1 MIPSFLSSLSLF
13 IALSPFC
20 WPTILTFFVCSP
32 RTPLHFFKLGFFDQS
47 RQPKMTMFPYK
58 CVLVVGATSGIGR
71 GLAEKII
78 GNGGKVIAVG
88 RRQENLDE
96 LVRKHGENRVSG
108 ICFDITDLDGIPSF
122 VDT

>member
-1 MIPSFLSSLSLF
+1 LLADRLGYFRLVAADASS
-13 IALSPFC
+13 
-20 WPTILTFFVCSP
+20 
-32 RTPLHFFKLGFFDQS
+32 FFKKTQLLRS
-47 RQPKMTMFPYK
+47 ISIWQPKMTMFPYK
-58 CVLVVGATSGIGR
+58 CVLVIGATSGIGR

-108 ICFDITDLDGIPSF
+108 IRFDITDLDGIPNF